1 MGEKST
7 KCLSISAVIL
17 SAAAL
22 TVSLVL
28 LGWTVLVEKS
38 DFGDIEQLR
47 KRLEDLETEHDY
59 ILDKEVSPASK
70 SLTSAPSLCS
80 LLPDPGPCG
89 SLVSRWYYLPRE
101 EDCIQFPWGGC
112 QGNDNNFVSLDQ
124 CRAACQVPQDK
135 PKSSHLLQADSPL
148 MMLKDPPT
156 AQDCH
161 LPPDSGPCEDRITR
175 FYHDGEDCKM

>member
-1 MGEKST
+1 MVAAFTISMLSLLMSVMVIVWNTGDVVAVEDETYVMEEMG
-7 KCLSISAVIL
+7 A
-17 SAAAL
+17 
-22 TVSLVL
+22 
-28 LGWTVLVEKS
+28 
-38 DFGDIEQLR
+38 
-47 KRLEDLETEHDY
+47 RLDDLEEEHDY
-59 ILDKEVSPASK
+59 LLDAEIDATINEKINLGP
-70 SLTSAPSLCS
+70 PSLCS